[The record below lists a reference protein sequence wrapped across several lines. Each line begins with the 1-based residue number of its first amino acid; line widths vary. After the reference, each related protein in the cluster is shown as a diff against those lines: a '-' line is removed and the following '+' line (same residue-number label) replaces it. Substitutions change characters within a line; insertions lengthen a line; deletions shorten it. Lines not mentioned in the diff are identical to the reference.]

1 MELQKKMVRP
11 GTTVCEQNVKEIFM
25 DKPELENDITIVR
38 AHRAK
43 KANMARRINLEQ

>member
-11 GTTVCEQNVKEIFM
+11 GTIVCEQNVKEIFM
-25 DKPELENDITIVR
+25 DKLELENDIIVR

-43 KANMARRINLEQ
+43 KVNMARRMNLEQ

>member
-11 GTTVCEQNVKEIFM
+11 GTIVCEQNVKEIFM
-25 DKPELENDITIVR
+25 DKLELENDIIVR

-43 KANMARRINLEQ
+43 KVNMARMMNLEQ